1 MPNKYTDGPEP
12 PDTTDEIPKVTTPNP
27 SVAPSTADTSPS
39 GQNRTEYTDGP
50 EPTQDEV

>member
-1 MPNKYTDGPEP
+1 MSNTYTDGPEP
-12 PDTTDEIPKVTTPNP
+12 PDDSKAVPQVYTPNP
-27 SVAPSTADTSPS
+27 SVAPNTADSATS